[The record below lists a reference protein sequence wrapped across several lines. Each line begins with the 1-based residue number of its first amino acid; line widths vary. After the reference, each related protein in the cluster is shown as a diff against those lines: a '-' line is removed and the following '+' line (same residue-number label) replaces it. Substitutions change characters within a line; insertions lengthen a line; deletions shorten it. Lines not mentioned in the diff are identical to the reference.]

1 MKISARNKMAGKIKE
16 INKGAVN
23 GIVKVQFG
31 NNIVSSTISL
41 AAIEELE
48 LSVGKEVTAFA
59 KATDVMVGVGEVK
72 GISAR
77 NLFKGKVVKINEGA
91 VNSIVNIDVEGTIFS
106 ATISKE
112 AVNELELAEGKD
124 ATVIIKAT
132 SVMIMI

>member
-16 INKGAVN
+16 IDK
-23 GIVKVQFG
+23 
-31 NNIVSSTISL
+31 
-41 AAIEELE
+41 
-48 LSVGKEVTAFA
+48 
-59 KATDVMVGVGEVK
+59 
-72 GISAR
+72 
-77 NLFKGKVVKINEGA
+77 GA

>member
-1 MKISARNKMAGKIKE
+1 MKISARNKMVGKIKE
-16 INKGAVN
+16 INK
-23 GIVKVQFG
+23 
-31 NNIVSSTISL
+31 
-41 AAIEELE
+41 
-48 LSVGKEVTAFA
+48 
-59 KATDVMVGVGEVK
+59 
-72 GISAR
+72 
-77 NLFKGKVVKINEGA
+77 GA

>member
-16 INKGAVN
+16 INK
-23 GIVKVQFG
+23 
-31 NNIVSSTISL
+31 
-41 AAIEELE
+41 
-48 LSVGKEVTAFA
+48 
-59 KATDVMVGVGEVK
+59 
-72 GISAR
+72 
-77 NLFKGKVVKINEGA
+77 GA